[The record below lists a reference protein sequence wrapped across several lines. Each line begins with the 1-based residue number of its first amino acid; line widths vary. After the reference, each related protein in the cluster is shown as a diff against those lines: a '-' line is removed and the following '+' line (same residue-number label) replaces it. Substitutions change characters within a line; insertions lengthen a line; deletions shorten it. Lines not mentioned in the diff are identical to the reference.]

1 MNVAAANAC
10 LPNTDLV
17 AVFRYDDGEVT
28 RYGAGESYRP
38 FNDRADRER
47 PERPERPDRRPRSPP
62 RPVRSPPPRE
72 RARTPPAL
80 DNDRY
85 IPDRDRDRTP
95 RRRSRSPG
103 RFRRDRSR
111 EREADRPAAGG
122 DSWRRPRERTRS
134 PARRPSPPPQRRSP
148 LRRNSP
154 PPRRFSPR
162 RDIRDDRDRPRSPRR
177 VYDSAR
183 SQHPDPYFQRPPASF
198 PANIRSHPNSP
209 QPRVPYH
216 NSPPSASAPRFTQ
229 VREASVGVVAGENPN
244 AIPLPSRRIHPSASS
259 EDVGGESVNPNNLP
273 LANNR
278 LGPRRDPQYGSLG
291 RPQNSPD
298 KRHAH
303 QSSNFGNDFV
313 PANAGRNTVSNMAY
327 RGRSRSPLDR
337 DRGRD
342 FRDLRDRERRSPG
355 RRPSPPG
362 SRTNNFRRRSP
373 SMDRRDD
380 RFGPPS
386 RRQSPPRESAVS
398 SAIQSRDISR
408 RTSPHPI
415 SARSDDRSRPQS
427 PLPSR
432 PLSRSSHHAPGRDRS
447 PVRGPPAVDST
458 TTPARSPPR
467 GPAGYRAPPTGPRDN
482 GRDMRDSRDSREQRR
497 ESVSA
502 SQSRPA
508 PVPAGPSGRHD
519 MPSPSNPPSGP
530 RGFATSRGGGFGRG
544 GGRGSNWGT
553 TIQSRNIPPANG
565 PASATAA
572 SNNIPTGPRASQ
584 TSLSVP
590 STPVS
595 QPKPFNPPKGPS
607 ADLSTKRLSFAEQL
621 VASLPPIIPGGKVDP
636 SQLPLHT
643 GVLPELQ
650 THFNQ
655 LKEEEEKIR
664 IDSYAKQEKLRKSLA
679 HWDKL
684 EREAKVM
691 ELRSTLSEQS
701 LAKVSGD
708 GVGGAAF

>member
-1 MNVAAANAC
+1 
-10 LPNTDLV
+10 
-17 AVFRYDDGEVT
+17 
-28 RYGAGESYRP
+28 
-38 FNDRADRER
+38 
-47 PERPERPDRRPRSPP
+47 
-62 RPVRSPPPRE
+62 
-72 RARTPPAL
+72 
-80 DNDRY
+80 
-85 IPDRDRDRTP
+85 
-95 RRRSRSPG
+95 
-103 RFRRDRSR
+103 
-111 EREADRPAAGG
+111 
-122 DSWRRPRERTRS
+122 
-134 PARRPSPPPQRRSP
+134 
-148 LRRNSP
+148 
-154 PPRRFSPR
+154 
-162 RDIRDDRDRPRSPRR
+162 
-177 VYDSAR
+177 
-183 SQHPDPYFQRPPASF
+183 
-198 PANIRSHPNSP
+198 
-209 QPRVPYH
+209 
-216 NSPPSASAPRFTQ
+216 
-229 VREASVGVVAGENPN
+229 
-244 AIPLPSRRIHPSASS
+244 
-259 EDVGGESVNPNNLP
+259 
-273 LANNR
+273 
-278 LGPRRDPQYGSLG
+278 
-291 RPQNSPD
+291 
-298 KRHAH
+298 
-303 QSSNFGNDFV
+303 
-313 PANAGRNTVSNMAY
+313 MAY

-342 FRDLRDRERRSPG
+342 FRDVRDRERRSPG
-355 RRPSPPG
+355 RQRTPPG
-362 SRTNNFRRRSP
+362 SRANNFRRRSP

-408 RTSPHPI
+408 RNSPHPI

-432 PLSRSSHHAPGRDRS
+432 PLSRSSHHAPGRERS
-447 PVRGPPAVDST
+447 PVRGPAAADPT

-482 GRDMRDSRDSREQRR
+482 GRDMRDNRDIREQRR
-497 ESVSA
+497 ESISA

-530 RGFATSRGGGFGRG
+530 RGFAAPRGGGGGFGRG

-572 SNNIPTGPRASQ
+572 SSNIPTGPRASQ

-590 STPVS
+590 STPIS

-636 SQLPLHT
+636 AQLPIHT

>member
-1 MNVAAANAC
+1 
-10 LPNTDLV
+10 
-17 AVFRYDDGEVT
+17 
-28 RYGAGESYRP
+28 
-38 FNDRADRER
+38 
-47 PERPERPDRRPRSPP
+47 
-62 RPVRSPPPRE
+62 
-72 RARTPPAL
+72 
-80 DNDRY
+80 
-85 IPDRDRDRTP
+85 
-95 RRRSRSPG
+95 
-103 RFRRDRSR
+103 
-111 EREADRPAAGG
+111 
-122 DSWRRPRERTRS
+122 
-134 PARRPSPPPQRRSP
+134 
-148 LRRNSP
+148 
-154 PPRRFSPR
+154 
-162 RDIRDDRDRPRSPRR
+162 
-177 VYDSAR
+177 
-183 SQHPDPYFQRPPASF
+183 
-198 PANIRSHPNSP
+198 
-209 QPRVPYH
+209 
-216 NSPPSASAPRFTQ
+216 
-229 VREASVGVVAGENPN
+229 
-244 AIPLPSRRIHPSASS
+244 
-259 EDVGGESVNPNNLP
+259 
-273 LANNR
+273 
-278 LGPRRDPQYGSLG
+278 
-291 RPQNSPD
+291 
-298 KRHAH
+298 
-303 QSSNFGNDFV
+303 
-313 PANAGRNTVSNMAY
+313 MAY
-327 RGRSRSPLDR
+327 RGRSRSPLDNR

-342 FRDLRDRERRSPG
+342 FRGDLRDRERRSPG

-362 SRTNNFRRRSP
+362 PRGNNFRRRSP

-432 PLSRSSHHAPGRDRS
+432 PLSRSSHHAPDRQRS
-447 PVRGPPAVDST
+447 PARGPAAADST

-482 GRDMRDSRDSREQRR
+482 GRDIRDSRDARESRR
-497 ESVSA
+497 ESISA

-508 PVPAGPSGRHD
+508 PVPSGPLGRHD

-530 RGFATSRGGGFGRG
+530 RGFAAPRGGGGGGFGRG

-572 SNNIPTGPRASQ
+572 SNTIPTGPRASQ

-607 ADLSTKRLSFAEQL
+607 ADLSGNNSNNKRLSFAEQL

-636 SQLPLHT
+636 AQLPLHT

-664 IDSYAKQEKLRKSLA
+664 LDSYAKQEKLRKSLA